1 MNRDITFGQYYL
13 CDSFVHKMD
22 PRMKLILVLAFIT
35 AVFLVKSLYSY
46 IAIALFVI
54 IAILGSRIPV
64 KSVLK
69 SVKGI
74 LLILVLT
81 AALNIFFYSGG
92 ERVLWHWWKIT
103 VSAEGLLFALGMALR
118 LIFLVLGST
127 LLTLTTT
134 PMNLT
139 DGMESLMK
147 PLKIVRFPVHDVA
160 IIMSIAL
167 RFIPIL
173 IEEVDKIMLAQ
184 KARGA
189 DFESG
194 GLMKRARALL
204 PVLIPLFVSAFRRAD
219 ELALALDARCYNATP
234 KRTKYKVLRLSW
246 RDAAGAAVCALLIA
260 AVIATNFS
268 FWGLFGVVW
277 AV

>member
-1 MNRDITFGQYYL
+1 MNRDITFGQYYPG
-13 CDSFVHKMD
+13 DSFVHKMD
-22 PRMKLILVLAFIT
+22 PRAKLVYVLAFIT

-46 IAIALFVI
+46 IAIAMFVLF
-54 IAILGSRIPV
+54 AISGSRVPF

-69 SVKGI
+69 SAKSILMI
-74 LLILVLT
+74 LLIT
-81 AALNIFFYSGG
+81 ATLNVFFYSGG
-92 ERVLWHWWKIT
+92 QQVLWHWWKIT
-103 VSAEGLLFALGMALR
+103 ISVEGLLFALGMAMR
-118 LIFLVLGST
+118 LVFLVLGST

-147 PLKIVRFPVHDVA
+147 PLKLIRFPVHDVA

-189 DFESG
+189 DFETG
-194 GLMKRARALL
+194 GLMKRAKALL

-234 KRTKYKVLRLSW
+234 NRTKYKVLRFSW
-246 RDAAGAAVCALLIA
+246 RDAVGAGVMALLIA
-260 AVIATNFS
+260 AIVAINASLWGVLGFS
-268 FWGLFGVVW
+268 W
-277 AV
+277 AI

>member
-1 MNRDITFGQYYL
+1 MNRDITFGQYYPG
-13 CDSFVHKMD
+13 DSFVHKMD
-22 PRMKLILVLAFIT
+22 PRMKLILVLVFIT

-54 IAILGSRIPV
+54 VAIWGSHVPA

-69 SVKGI
+69 SAKGI
-74 LLILVLT
+74 LVVLILT
-81 AALNIFFYSGG
+81 ASLNIFFYSGG
-92 ERVLWHWWKIT
+92 ERVLWHWWKISIS
-103 VSAEGLLFALGMALR
+103 VEGLFFALGMALR

-147 PLKIVRFPVHDVA
+147 PLKAIRFPVHDVA

-194 GLMKRARALL
+194 GLIKRARALL

-234 KRTKYKVLRLSW
+234 NRTKYKVLRFGW
-246 RDAAGAAVCALLIA
+246 RDAAGGIVSVFLIGLI
-260 AVIATNFS
+260 IAINYS
-268 FWGLFGVVW
+268 FWGLFGITWTV
-277 AV
+277 

>member
-1 MNRDITFGQYYL
+1 MNRDITFGQYYPG
-13 CDSFVHKMD
+13 DSFVHKMD
-22 PRMKLILVLAFIT
+22 PRMKLVLVLAFIT

-46 IAIALFVI
+46 IVVALFVLA
-54 IAILGSRIPV
+54 AILSSRVPL

-69 SVKGI
+69 SAKSI
-74 LLILVLT
+74 LIILVIT
-81 AALNIFFYSGG
+81 AALNVFFYNGG
-92 ERVLWHWWKIT
+92 ARVLWHWWKIT
-103 VSAEGLLFALGMALR
+103 ISVEGLLFALGMALR
-118 LIFLVLGST
+118 LVSLVLGST

-147 PLKIVRFPVHDVA
+147 PLKVIRFPVHDVA

-234 KRTKYKVLRLSW
+234 NRTKYKVLRLGW
-246 RDAAGAAVCALLIA
+246 RDAAGAAACALLIA
-260 AVIATNFS
+260 GIIAVNFS
-268 FWGLFGVVW
+268 FWGLFGIVW
-277 AV
+277 SV